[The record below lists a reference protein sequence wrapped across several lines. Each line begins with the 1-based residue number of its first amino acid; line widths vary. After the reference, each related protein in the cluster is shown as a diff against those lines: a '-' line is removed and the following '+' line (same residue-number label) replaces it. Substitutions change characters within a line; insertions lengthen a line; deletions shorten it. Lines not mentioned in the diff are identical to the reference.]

1 MARATEPM
9 SSAVVAAP
17 TRIEFANALRGLA
30 ALFVL
35 LSHHLG
41 QFWLD
46 RSLAVGYA
54 DTPRLE
60 DGVPTPLLV
69 SILNPTR
76 YFDWGAFG
84 VALFFLI
91 SGFVIPFA
99 FERYGWKGFLAGR
112 FFRIYPTYAVG
123 FTASLLAIYLGGLYF
138 DRPFPHGLSDI
149 ALHYLVGFRA
159 LLGGPNI
166 DGIVWTL
173 DVEVRFY
180 ILCALVAVW
189 LRRGSPLVLLLPAA
203 LAVAI
208 LAAPSLGRP
217 LPVSTQFIL
226 FMFIGV
232 AFNLHYR
239 GRLERA
245 PLIFVAVTLF
255 FLFAGA
261 WHLGRLHGISIQ
273 LWSYGA
279 ALACFALAYAGP
291 QGWARNRLLRF
302 FADISYPLY
311 IVHAIAGFV
320 SLRILLDR
328 GVPALAAIAAVLSG
342 ALALAWLIHRFVEA
356 PTHRFGRRL
365 AHRLSRNVRKA
376 ETAAVEA

>member
-1 MARATEPM
+1 MARATEPA
-9 SSAVVAAP
+9 SSAVAAAP
-17 TRIEFANALRGLA
+17 PRVEFANALSGLA

-35 LSHHLG
+35 MSHHLG

-54 DTPRLE
+54 DVPRLE
-60 DGVPTPLLV
+60 DSVPTPLLV

-123 FTASLLAIYLGGLYF
+123 FTATLLAIYLGGLYF
-138 DRPFPHGLSDI
+138 DRPFPHGLSDM

-180 ILCALVAVW
+180 ILCALAAVW
-189 LRRGSPLVLLLPAA
+189 LRRGSLLVLLLPAA

-217 LPVSTQFIL
+217 LPVSTQFLL

-245 PLIFVAVTLF
+245 PLIFVIATLF
-255 FLFAGA
+255 SLFAGA

-302 FADISYPLY
+302 LADISYPLY
-311 IVHAIAGFV
+311 VVHAIAGFV
-320 SLRILLDR
+320 LLRILLDR
-328 GVPALAAIAAVLSG
+328 GTPAAAAIAAVLLG

-356 PTHRFGRRL
+356 PTHRLGRRL
-365 AHRLSRNVRKA
+365 AYRLSRNVGKA
-376 ETAAVEA
+376 GAAVVEA